1 MSRISDVTDR
11 DQLPEGLRHWWD
23 DIVASRGSVRGPFKV
38 LLHSPELA
46 GRAAHL
52 GTYVRFESE
61 ATLPAHVRELA
72 ALITARL
79 LDCGY
84 EYSAHRSQA
93 AQAGVSSATLA
104 AIDEKRAPEEDGWL
118 FNFVQQVIERHRVDT
133 STFEEAQRRLGV
145 QGLVELVGT
154 VGYYA
159 FLAATLNTFEVE
171 PTEI

>member
-11 DQLPEGLRHWWD
+11 DQLPEAQRHCWD
-23 DIVASRGSVRGPFKV
+23 DIVASRGTVRGPFKV
-38 LLHSPELA
+38 MLHSPELA

-72 ALITARL
+72 ALVPARL

-84 EYSAHRSQA
+84 EYSAHKTQA
-93 AQAGVSSATLA
+93 AEAGVSAAVLA
-104 AIDEKRAPEEDGWL
+104 AIHEKRRPEEDGWL
-118 FNFVQQVIERHRVDT
+118 FDFVQQVIERHRV
-133 STFEEAQRRLGV
+133 SAPTFAEAQQRLSS

-154 VGYYA
+154 IGYYA

-171 PTEI
+171 PTDV

>member
-1 MSRISDVTDR
+1 MSRIADIGSR
-11 DQLPEGLRHWWD
+11 DELPEGMRQHWD
-23 DIVASRGSVRGPFKV
+23 DITASRGSVRGPFKV

-52 GTYVRFESE
+52 GTYIRFEGQ
-61 ATLPAHVRELA
+61 LPAEVRELA

-93 AQAGVSSATLA
+93 EEAGVSAETLR
-104 AIDEKRAPEEDGWL
+104 AIDEKREPAEHGWL
-118 FNFVQQVIERHRVDT
+118 FAFVRDVIEVHRVSAAAFD
-133 STFEEAQRRLGV
+133 EALRRLGE
-145 QGLVELVGT
+145 QGVVELTAT

-159 FLAATLNTFEVE
+159 FLAATLNTFAVQ
-171 PTEI
+171 PADIPA